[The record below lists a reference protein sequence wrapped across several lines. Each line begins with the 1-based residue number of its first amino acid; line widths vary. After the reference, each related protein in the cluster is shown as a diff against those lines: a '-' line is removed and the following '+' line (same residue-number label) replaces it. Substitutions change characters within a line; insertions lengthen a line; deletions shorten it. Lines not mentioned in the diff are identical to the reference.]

1 MKVKI
6 TVFFLL
12 LSFYFNA
19 QNGGKSSFPLLNFNY
34 SARLAGIGG
43 YSNSTR
49 DLDASQ
55 GILNPSLINSNMVG
69 QYSINQGL
77 LASGINFG
85 QLATV
90 IPLKKG
96 FLLPSIRYINYGEF
110 KGTDEVGN
118 PTTNFSAFEYVVG
131 AGYGYQLNPLF
142 SIGINLNVI
151 GSHLETYSSFG
162 LSSNFGAS
170 FTNTNKLFS
179 VTILAKNIGYQLKSY
194 VSSSRRPLPIDI
206 QASTSLKLKHAPFRF
221 SIIAHHLNQWNISY
235 FDPSIKPSFDA
246 LTGET
251 IDNTGAGFG
260 EILARHLAY
269 QVELITQGMMQLR
282 LGFDYNRR
290 QELKLE
296 QRPGMSGF
304 SLGLGLKF
312 KKFALDYGFNIYSKA
327 GFANSVGISAKLAD
341 WKKNKQ

>member
-6 TVFFLL
+6 VLLFLL
-12 LSFYFNA
+12 ASFHYQA
-19 QNGGKSSFPLLNFNY
+19 QNGGKSSFPLLNFNF

-43 YSNSTR
+43 YSNSSR
-49 DLDASQ
+49 DFDASQ
-55 GILNPSLINSNMVG
+55 GIVNPSLINSTMAG
-69 QYSINQGL
+69 YYSINQGL

-110 KGTDEVGN
+110 KGTDATGYLTN
-118 PTTNFSAFEYVVG
+118 NFSAFEYVAG
-131 AGYGYQLNPLF
+131 AGYGYQLNPSF
-142 SIGINLNVI
+142 SIGINVNVI

-170 FTNTNKLFS
+170 YSSENKLFS
-179 VTILAKNIGYQLKSY
+179 LSILAKNIGYQLKSY
-194 VSSSRRPLPIDI
+194 VSANRSSLPIDI
-206 QASTSLKLKHAPFRF
+206 QMSTSIKLKHAPFRF
-221 SIIAHHLNQWNISY
+221 SIIAHHLNEWDITY
-235 FDPSIKPSFDA
+235 FDPTIAPSIDG

-251 IDNTGAGFG
+251 ILNTGAGFG
-260 EILARHLAY
+260 EILARHFAY
-269 QVELITQGMMQLR
+269 QIELITTGFLQLR
-282 LGFDYNRR
+282 VGFDYNRR

-296 QRPGMSGF
+296 EQPGMSGF

-312 KKFALDYGFNIYSKA
+312 KRINIDYGFNIYSKA
-327 GFANSVGISAKLAD
+327 GFCNTLGISSKLSD
-341 WKKNKQ
+341 WKKVR